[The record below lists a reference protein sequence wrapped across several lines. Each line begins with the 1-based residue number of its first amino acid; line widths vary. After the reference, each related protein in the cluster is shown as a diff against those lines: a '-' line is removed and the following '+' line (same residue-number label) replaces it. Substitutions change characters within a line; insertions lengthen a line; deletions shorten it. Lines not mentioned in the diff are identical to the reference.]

1 MIVSIGLIVLLL
13 TYAPILLVIIRIVMH
28 VVDAISI
35 VKIIKNKPVINF
47 LRLHMYATAVLNE
60 LVVH

>member
-1 MIVSIGLIVLLL
+1 MIVSIGLIVLLQ

-28 VVDAISI
+28 VVYAISI
-35 VKIIKNKPVINF
+35 VKITISKPAIGF
-47 LRLHMYATAVLNE
+47 LKPHMYAMVVLNE